1 MIETIKMRNCAT
13 YNDEG
18 AILDNCAKINFIYG
32 ANGSGKT
39 TIGNYLSNLDDSVFS
54 DCEILF
60 DGDESDIIVYNRKF
74 RESQILMGD
83 IPGVFTLGR
92 ATKETIEEIASL
104 KREREKA
111 QNEYKETGVVLAE
124 KERKRVTDKNSVK
137 DELWNRIYI
146 KYKDRI
152 SFVFDGVRAS
162 KDKFYEKIMN
172 VYRLQGGVAH
182 DIEKLCRAAK
192 TVISEDTD
200 YKLFSLLSE
209 DSLKILHDIENDEIW
224 GKSIVGKE
232 DLPIGKL
239 IKHLNHSDW
248 VHKGYSYIQGT
259 TCPFCQ
265 QNTIS
270 NSFKNQIE
278 EFFSGEYEKD
288 LEYLCTLNLKY
299 NEASKKL
306 LACLEEVKHDQ
317 LRLITAGL
325 DADEFNSAEK
335 SFISLIEKNCYI
347 IESKLKEPGKKV
359 NLSSTK
365 DNLDFLIMLIKK
377 GNERLN
383 EHNNII
389 ANKESMKKELKED
402 FWEHFVEA
410 NRDYISYAWE
420 NDQNIAKAIDGLK
433 KKKGTLRYKIEELN
447 KSIQAK
453 EKETT
458 SVQPAIDNINSE
470 LANFGFTG
478 FRIVPSERQKNFYQ
492 IKRGDGT
499 LVENTLSEG
508 EETFIT
514 FLYFMQMCGGAI
526 KLDKVSSKKILIID
540 DPICSLDSNVLFI
553 VSSIIKE
560 LIKEIKENRSDVEQL
575 FILTHNVYFHK
586 ETSFI
591 DGRTK
596 ELNDVHYWMLRKI
609 HNITQIIPYEKI
621 NPIKSSYEMLWNEIR
636 EDHGSY
642 IGIRNAMR
650 RILENYFSMLGENWG
665 DALINKFDVLEEKM
679 MCRSLLYWVN
689 DGSHSISDDLYIDDN
704 PDMICQYKEVFRK
717 MFIQMGHEAH
727 YNMMMKINS

>member
-1 MIETIKMRNCAT
+1 MP
-13 YNDEG
+13 Y
-18 AILDNCAKINFIYG
+18 NCAKINFIYG

-39 TIGNYLSNLDDSVFS
+39 TIGNYLSNLDDSAYS
-54 DCEILF
+54 DCEIFF

-83 IPGVFTLGR
+83 IPGVFTLGK
-92 ATKETIEEIASL
+92 ATKETIEEIAAL

-111 QNEYKETGVVLAE
+111 QNEDKETGVVLAE
-124 KERKRVTDKNSVK
+124 KEKKRFIDKNLVK

-182 DIEKLCRAAK
+182 DIEKLCRSAK

-200 YKLFSLLSE
+200 YKLFSLLPV

-288 LEYLCTLNLKY
+288 LEYLRTLNLKY

-335 SFISLIEKNCYI
+335 SFISLIEKNYYI

-389 ANKESMKKELKED
+389 ANKQSMKKELKED
-402 FWEHFVEA
+402 FWVYFVEA
-410 NRDYISYAWE
+410 NRDYISNAWE
-420 NDQNIAKAIDGLK
+420 NDQNSAKAIDGLK
-433 KKKGTLRYKIEELN
+433 KKKGTLRNRIEELN

-492 IKRGDGT
+492 IKREDGT

-560 LIKEIKENRSDVEQL
+560 LIKEIKEDRSDVEQL
-575 FILTHNVYFHK
+575 FVLTHNVYFHK

-650 RILENYFSMLGENWG
+650 RILENYFSMLGEN
-665 DALINKFDVLEEKM
+665 
-679 MCRSLLYWVN
+679 
-689 DGSHSISDDLYIDDN
+689 
-704 PDMICQYKEVFRK
+704 
-717 MFIQMGHEAH
+717 
-727 YNMMMKINS
+727 

>member
-1 MIETIKMRNCAT
+1 M
-13 YNDEG
+13 
-18 AILDNCAKINFIYG
+18 
-32 ANGSGKT
+32 
-39 TIGNYLSNLDDSVFS
+39 
-54 DCEILF
+54 
-60 DGDESDIIVYNRKF
+60 
-74 RESQILMGD
+74 
-83 IPGVFTLGR
+83 
-92 ATKETIEEIASL
+92 
-104 KREREKA
+104 
-111 QNEYKETGVVLAE
+111 
-124 KERKRVTDKNSVK
+124 
-137 DELWNRIYI
+137 
-146 KYKDRI
+146 
-152 SFVFDGVRAS
+152 
-162 KDKFYEKIMN
+162 
-172 VYRLQGGVAH
+172 
-182 DIEKLCRAAK
+182 
-192 TVISEDTD
+192 
-200 YKLFSLLSE
+200 
-209 DSLKILHDIENDEIW
+209 
-224 GKSIVGKE
+224 
-232 DLPIGKL
+232 
-239 IKHLNHSDW
+239 
-248 VHKGYSYIQGT
+248 
-259 TCPFCQ
+259 
-265 QNTIS
+265 
-270 NSFKNQIE
+270 
-278 EFFSGEYEKD
+278 
-288 LEYLCTLNLKY
+288 
-299 NEASKKL
+299 
-306 LACLEEVKHDQ
+306 EEVKHDQ

-335 SFISLIEKNCYI
+335 SFISLIEKNYYI

-389 ANKESMKKELKED
+389 ANKQSMKKELKED
-402 FWEHFVEA
+402 FWEYFVEA
-410 NRDYISYAWE
+410 NRDYISNAWE
-420 NDQNIAKAIDGLK
+420 NDQNSAKAIDGLK
-433 KKKGTLRYKIEELN
+433 KKKGTLRNRIEELN

-492 IKRGDGT
+492 IKREDGT

-540 DPICSLDSNVLFI
+540 DPICSLDSNMLFI

-560 LIKEIKENRSDVEQL
+560 LIKEIKEDRSDVEQL
-575 FILTHNVYFHK
+575 FVLTHNVYFHK

-665 DALINKFDVLEEKM
+665 DTLINKFDVLEEKM

-689 DGSHSISDDLYIDDN
+689 DGSHSISDDFYVDDN
-704 PDMICQYKEVFRK
+704 PDMICQYKEVFQK

>member
-1 MIETIKMRNCAT
+1 MP
-13 YNDEG
+13 Y
-18 AILDNCAKINFIYG
+18 NCAKINFIYG

-39 TIGNYLSNLDDSVFS
+39 TIGNYLSNLDDSAYS
-54 DCEILF
+54 DCEIFF

-83 IPGVFTLGR
+83 IPGVFTLGK
-92 ATKETIEEIASL
+92 ATKETIEEIAAL

-111 QNEYKETGVVLAE
+111 QNEDKETGVVLAE
-124 KERKRVTDKNSVK
+124 KEKKRFIDKNLVK

-182 DIEKLCRAAK
+182 DIEKLCRSAK

-200 YKLFSLLSE
+200 YKLFSLLPV

-288 LEYLCTLNLKY
+288 LEYLRTLNLKY

-335 SFISLIEKNCYI
+335 SFISLIEKNYYI

-389 ANKESMKKELKED
+389 ANKQSMKKELKED
-402 FWEHFVEA
+402 FWEYFVEA
-410 NRDYISYAWE
+410 NRDYISNAWE
-420 NDQNIAKAIDGLK
+420 NDQNSAKAIDGLK
-433 KKKGTLRYKIEELN
+433 KKKGTLRNRIEELN

-492 IKRGDGT
+492 IKREDGT

-560 LIKEIKENRSDVEQL
+560 LIKEIKEDRSDVEQL
-575 FILTHNVYFHK
+575 FVLTHNVYFHK

-650 RILENYFSMLGENWG
+650 RILENYFSMLGEN
-665 DALINKFDVLEEKM
+665 
-679 MCRSLLYWVN
+679 
-689 DGSHSISDDLYIDDN
+689 
-704 PDMICQYKEVFRK
+704 
-717 MFIQMGHEAH
+717 
-727 YNMMMKINS
+727 